1 MKLGFEE
8 SQTPYDSG
16 SQQARVWT
24 EGWVA
29 REMFC
34 INCGSPR
41 LTQLANNSP
50 VADFVCPVCAEQFEV
65 KAKRGQSLGTT
76 VADGAYDSKIARL
89 TSATNPHLLVLNY
102 DREAREVRNACI
114 VPKHFFVPEIIQA
127 RPPLKPTARRAGWR
141 GSNILIGKVPEAGR
155 IFVLRNGIAEPRD
168 AVLAKWKSTLFLKRA
183 SIEARGWLI
192 EVMKSVDAIGRP
204 EFELSDVYAYEA
216 RLSSIYPGNNN
227 VRPKIRQQ
235 LQVLRD
241 NGYLEFLG
249 GGRYRLRA
257 GGP

>member
-34 INCGSPR
+34 ANCGNAR
-41 LTQLANNSP
+41 LTQLPNNSP
-50 VADFVCPVCAEQFEV
+50 VADFVCAVCSEQFEV
-65 KAKRGQSLGTT
+65 KSKRGLNVGTT
-76 VADGAYDSKIARL
+76 IADGAYDAKMARL
-89 TSATNPHLLVLNY
+89 SSSTNPHLMVLNY
-102 DREAREVRNACI
+102 NLAAREVRNVCI

-127 RPPLKPTARRAGWR
+127 RPPLKPTAKRAGWR

-155 IFVLRNGIAEPRD
+155 IYIMRDGVPEPKD
-168 AVLAKWKSTLFLKRA
+168 DVLAKWKSTLFLRRT

-192 EVMKSVDAIGRP
+192 EVMNSVDAIGRR
-204 EFELSDVYAYEA
+204 EFDLQDVYASEQ
-216 RLSSIYPGNNN
+216 RLSAIYPDNNN

-249 GGRYRLRA
+249 GGRYRLRQPA
-257 GGP
+257 